1 MTLKNGFGK
10 CLLQQQQQQQQS
22 LFRAQKSLQ

>member
-10 CLLQQQQQQQQS
+10 CLLQQQQQQQS